1 MKLFKKILSM
11 AVAVLPLAAN
21 AQANVDIKFETQ
33 DYKSVGVY
41 DWWEGSPFREQNGQP
56 AQLKGNCRVIANP
69 FADEPDAANVS
80 ARVLALQ
87 RSRFGS
93 NLFGARIDLNEDQ
106 RFELNNQFQY
116 VHVLIRKPV
125 AGRSMVIGLGR
136 HNENTPGYADVW
148 ADQKEDVVQFTALGN
163 NKAAADKWTD
173 VVFPIKGAGNI
184 TIYSLVVVVDCEAPT
199 DLTEDFACF
208 VDNVKVNG
216 SKKPEN
222 AVVGDYPACFDNEQE
237 YTRTDRKLNSVTVK
251 TAAGTYTKKAVGN
264 HCRNEV
270 FDGYISAAPG
280 EKVTVQCDYKGSWMH
295 SFFYLDK
302 NQDGKFNATDELV
315 TYRNSDQ
322 NDFKAQQTFT
332 IPEDLA
338 PGIYRLRAKVDWEST
353 DPAGNPGDAQGKN
366 YIIDNGGGMID
377 VLFNVYNPEEPQVNV
392 SDNQRNGYVFLP
404 DGSKLDDYKHDRL
417 TELTVL
423 PQGADGF
430 YCDGLIVRHGYN
442 VGVVADSLQ
451 HSNPQ
456 YLAYEIKR
464 SQFNEDGTCTIP
476 AAVIDADVI
485 IEGIMISGTAPDGP
499 DEPVVD
505 PTATFPYVSPAPV
518 GGQWVKGTKAYYI
531 QNGAKEG
538 AWLSL
543 DNAREDGLRLDANE
557 TPEEDPR
564 GEWVVCGNDELG
576 YSFYNV
582 SAGAEYVLGLVGDD
596 KYARVNLVKVGEE
609 GGATTRFDFHE
620 NGDGFSFRLHGS
632 EYNCL
637 NSRDQYLAL
646 WSAAAAFA
654 TDNGSR
660 FTFFFA
666 EDVEGVDLT
675 PDYNTTD
682 KFFTAEMLRA
692 EVAKNGK
699 APIGI
704 LNVTTTGNKYVN
716 GLSCTEVASADGT
729 LDGVRAPFDQE
740 VVEVIAVEGGYVL
753 RLASADEGDGYF
765 DCAAGGNLSICGLEG
780 ALVWQIVGHD
790 EEGYGDVTS
799 FDDLYYDIDHEVNAQ
814 MVRFIAHGQYLNG
827 QGTNSAS
834 GLRGGKGA
842 WSFNYVYNV
851 NYAGGE
857 SVGVHTVLA
866 PEVSDAIY
874 NLSGQ
879 RMNRPVKG
887 INIVAGRKVL
897 R

>member
-1 MKLFKKILSM
+1 MNIFKKLLSM
-11 AVAVLPLAAN
+11 AVAVLPFAAN
-21 AQANVDIKFETQ
+21 AQDLVNITFE
-33 DYKSVGVY
+33 DASAYKSVSVW
-41 DWWEGSPFREQNGQP
+41 DWWEASPFRTGE
-56 AQLKGNCRVIANP
+56 LKGNCQVITNP
-69 FADEPDAANVS
+69 FAHEEGATNVS
-80 ARVLALQ
+80 AKVLGLQ

-93 NLFGARIDLNEDQ
+93 NMFGARIELAEDQ
-106 RFELNNQFQY
+106 RFELNTTQQY
-116 VHVLIRKPV
+116 VHVLMRKPV

-136 HNENTPGYADVW
+136 HNESTIGYEEFW
-148 ADQKEDVVQFTALGN
+148 ADQKEDVEQCTALGN
-163 NKAAADKWTD
+163 NKAVVDQWTD

-184 TIYSLVVVVDCEAPT
+184 TICSLVIVVDCEAPT
-199 DLTEDFACF
+199 NLTSDFLAYI
-208 VDNVKVNG
+208 DNVKVNT

-222 AVVGDYPACFDNEQE
+222 AVVGDYPACFDNDQT
-237 YTRTDRKLNSVTVK
+237 YTRSDRHLNSLTI
-251 TAAGTYTKKAVGN
+251 TTEAGTYTKNAVGKL
-264 HCRNEV
+264 CRSEA
-270 FDGYISAAPG
+270 FDGFIAAKAG
-280 EKVTVQCDYKGSWMH
+280 ETVTAKCNYNGSWMH
-295 SFFYLDK
+295 SFFYLDS
-302 NQDGKFNATDELV
+302 NNNGKFEVEADEMVSYKNTGSGDHSATH
-315 TYRNSDQ
+315 
-322 NDFKAQQTFT
+322 TFT

-338 PGIYRLRAKVDWEST
+338 PGIYRLRGKVDWEST
-353 DPAGNPGDAQGKN
+353 DPAGNDGSAGN

-377 VLFNVYNPEEPQVNV
+377 VLLNVYNPEETMV
-392 SDNQRNGYVFLP
+392 SVSSNQRNGTVLLA
-404 DGSKLDDYKHDRL
+404 DGNEMSDYKHERL
-417 TELTVL
+417 TPLTVK
-423 PQGADGF
+423 PQGAPGF
-430 YCDGLIVRHGYN
+430 SCTGLIIRHGYH

-456 YLAYEIKR
+456 YIAYEVSHK
-464 SQFNEDGTCTIP
+464 QFAEDGTYTIS
-476 AAVIDADVI
+476 ADLIDADVI
-485 IEGIMISGTAPDGP
+485 IEGIMVSGELPDGP

-505 PTATFPYVSPAPV
+505 PNASFPYVSPTPV
-518 GGQWVKGTKAYYI
+518 DGQWVKGTKAYYI
-531 QNGAKEG
+531 QNGAKES

-557 TPEEDPR
+557 MPEEDPR

-596 KYARVNLVKVGEE
+596 KNARVNLVKVGEE

-632 EYNCL
+632 EFNCL

-666 EDVEGVDLT
+666 EDIEGVDPT
-675 PDYNTTD
+675 PGYNTTD
-682 KFFTAEMLRA
+682 QFFTAEMLRA

-704 LNVTTTGNKYVN
+704 LNVTTTGNKFIN

-729 LDGVRAPFDQE
+729 LAGVRAPKAEE

-765 DCAAGGNLSICGLEG
+765 DCEAGSNLTTCGLEG
-780 ALVWQIVGHD
+780 ALVWQIVGYE
-790 EEGYGDVTS
+790 EEGYGDVTN
-799 FDDLYYDIDHEVNAQ
+799 FDDLYTDIDKEVNAN

-827 QGTNSAS
+827 QSTTASS

-851 NYAGGE
+851 NYAGGDA
-857 SVGVHTVLA
+857 VGVHTVLS
-866 PEVSDAIY
+866 PEASEAIF
-874 NLSGQ
+874 NLAGQ
-879 RMNRPVKG
+879 RMARPVKG
-887 INIVAGRKVL
+887 INIVGGRKVFVK
-897 R
+897 

>member
-1 MKLFKKILSM
+1 MNIFKKLLSM

-116 VHVLIRKPV
+116 VHALIRKPV
-125 AGRSMVIGLGR
+125 SGRSMVIGLGR

-163 NKAAADKWTD
+163 NKATADKWTD

-184 TIYSLVVVVDCEAPT
+184 TIYSLVIVVDCEAPT
-199 DLTEDFACF
+199 DLTEDFA
-208 VDNVKVNG
+208 VYIDNVKVNG

-237 YTRTDRKLNSVTVK
+237 YTRTDRKLNSVTV
-251 TAAGTYTKKAVGN
+251 TTQAGTYTKKAVGKL
-264 HCRNEV
+264 CRSEV

-280 EKVTVQCDYKGSWMH
+280 EQVTVQCDYKGSWMH

-302 NQDGKFNATDELV
+302 NQDGKFNDSDELM
-315 TYRNSDQ
+315 TYRNSNSGDYG
-322 NDFKAQQTFT
+322 AQQTFT
-332 IPEDLA
+332 IPADLA

-377 VLFNVYNPEEPQVNV
+377 VLFNVYDPEVPQVSV

-430 YCDGLIVRHGYN
+430 YCDGLIVRHGYH
-442 VGVVADSLQ
+442 VGIEADRMQ

-456 YLAYEIKR
+456 YLEYEIKR
-464 SQFNEDGTCTIP
+464 SQFNADGTCTIP
-476 AAVIDADVI
+476 ATVIDADVI
-485 IEGIMISGTAPDGP
+485 VEGIMVSGSEPDQP
-499 DEPVVD
+499 DVPD
-505 PTATFPYVSPAPV
+505 PDPAATFPYVSPAPV
-518 GGQWVKGTKAYYI
+518 GGQWAKGTKAYYI
-531 QNGAKEG
+531 QNGAKES

-557 TPEEDPR
+557 LPEEDPR
-564 GEWVVCGNDELG
+564 GEWVVCGTDELG

-609 GGATTRFDFHE
+609 GEQTTRFDFHE

-666 EDVEGVDLT
+666 EDIEGAVVD
-675 PDYNTTD
+675 
-682 KFFTAEMLRA
+682 
-692 EVAKNGK
+692 
-699 APIGI
+699 GI
-704 LNVTTTGNKYVN
+704 DTV
-716 GLSCTEVASADGT
+716 LSPEASA
-729 LDGVRAPFDQE
+729 
-740 VVEVIAVEGGYVL
+740 
-753 RLASADEGDGYF
+753 
-765 DCAAGGNLSICGLEG
+765 
-780 ALVWQIVGHD
+780 
-790 EEGYGDVTS
+790 
-799 FDDLYYDIDHEVNAQ
+799 
-814 MVRFIAHGQYLNG
+814 
-827 QGTNSAS
+827 
-834 GLRGGKGA
+834 
-842 WSFNYVYNV
+842 
-851 NYAGGE
+851 
-857 SVGVHTVLA
+857 
-866 PEVSDAIY
+866 AIY
-874 NLSGQ
+874 NLAGQ
-879 RMNRPVKG
+879 RLALPGKG
-887 INIVAGRKVL
+887 INIVGGRKVM